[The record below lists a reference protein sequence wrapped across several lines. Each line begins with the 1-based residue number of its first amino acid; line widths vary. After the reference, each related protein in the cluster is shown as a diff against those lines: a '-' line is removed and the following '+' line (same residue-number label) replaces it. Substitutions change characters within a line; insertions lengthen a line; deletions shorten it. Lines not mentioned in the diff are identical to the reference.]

1 MQTTETNYRQ
11 QNIQAITVTF
21 RSFYLQILQFN
32 RDKMKKIMLSLSLVG
47 FLWSCSPTQSTTKQ
61 NNIAVTID
69 LINIK
74 DDKVMVTVTPPRI
87 TTETVTYLFPKTVPG
102 TYSEDDYGRFIE
114 NVKAFDANG
123 NALKIAKMDENSYTI
138 SNAKKLAKITYLVND
153 TYDTEG
159 GAGFGESEDVF
170 SPAGTNINAGVN
182 FMLNTHGFIG
192 YFKGKEETPYKLTV
206 THPETLMGVSAMTDA
221 DASTTS
227 DVFVMPKYASLVEM
241 PIMYSKP
248 DFTSFMVDDME
259 IIISVY
265 SPTGKYTA
273 EQITPNMETMMK
285 AQKRFLGPINST
297 KKYAILLYL
306 SDMAA
311 KDAKGFGALE
321 HPTSTTVVMPEMM
334 GLEMLQ
340 EQLKDVVSHEFF
352 HIVTPLTIHSN
363 EIQYFDFNNPQMSEH
378 LWMYEGVT
386 EYFANLF
393 QVNQGLIEE
402 DEFFERMAGKIAQS
416 RQMNDKMSFT
426 KMSKN
431 VLNPPYKDQYL
442 NVYQKGAL
450 IAMCI
455 DILIREN
462 SNGER
467 GILNLMQE
475 LAKEYGTTKAFKDEE
490 LFGKITALTYPAV
503 GEFLKNHVAG
513 ETPIPYE
520 QYFAKMGVTEA
531 SIEVTGNPFLKGQ
544 TQPYITVNPATKEI
558 MILPDGELN
567 VFMTTLGLKNNDTL
581 LAFNDK
587 NYNLDNTYDLI
598 MASMNWKDG
607 DAISVK
613 IKRDGKEQI
622 VKGNIMMPKEIK
634 EGLQATE
641 ASKKAIREAWLK
653 K

>member
-1 MQTTETNYRQ
+1 
-11 QNIQAITVTF
+11 
-21 RSFYLQILQFN
+21 
-32 RDKMKKIMLSLSLVG
+32 MKKIILSLAFVG
-47 FLWSCSPTQSTTKQ
+47 FLWSCSSTQSTAKQ
-61 NNIAVTID
+61 NDVAVTID
-69 LINIK
+69 LINVK
-74 DDKVMVTVTPPRI
+74 EDKVMVTVTPP
-87 TTETVTYLFPKTVPG
+87 TFTSETVTFHFPKTVPG

-114 NVKAFDANG
+114 NVKAFDAKG
-123 NALKIAKMDENSYTI
+123 NTIKVAKIDENSYTI
-138 SNAKKLAKITYLVND
+138 FDAKKLSKITYLVND
-153 TYDTEG
+153 SFDTEG
-159 GAGFGESEDVF
+159 GAGFGESEDIF
-170 SPAGTNINAGVN
+170 SPSGTNINAGTN
-182 FMLNTHGFIG
+182 FMLNTHGFVG

-206 THPETLMGVSAMTDA
+206 THPESLLGVSAMIDTDA
-221 DASTTS
+221 SATS
-227 DVFVMPKYASLVEM
+227 DVFVMSKYASLVEM

-273 EQITPNMETMMK
+273 KQITPNMENMMK

-321 HPTSTTVVMPEMM
+321 HPTSTVVVMPEMM

-393 QVNQGLIEE
+393 QVNQGLIDEK
-402 DEFFERMAGKIAQS
+402 EFFERMAGKIAQS
-416 RQMNDKMSFT
+416 RQMNDNMSFT

-431 VLNPPYKDQYL
+431 VLNAPYKDQYL

-450 IAMCI
+450 IAMCM

-462 SNGER
+462 SNGQK

-475 LAKEYGTTKAFKDEE
+475 LSKEYGTTKAFKDEE
-490 LFGKITALTYPAV
+490 LFDKITALTYPAV

-520 QYFAKMGVTEA
+520 QYFAKMGVTET
-531 SIEVTGNPFLKGQ
+531 SLEVAGNPFLKRQ
-544 TQPYITVNPATKEI
+544 TEPYITVNPTTKEI
-558 MILPDGELN
+558 MILPEIELN

-581 LAFNDK
+581 LAFNGK
-587 NYNLDNTYDLI
+587 NYNLDNIYDLI

-607 DAISVK
+607 DAVTVK
-613 IKRDGKEQI
+613 IKRDGKEET
-622 VKGNIMMPKEIK
+622 VKGKVVMPKEK
-634 EGLQATE
+634 QEGYQATDN
-641 ASKKAIREAWLK
+641 AKKTIREAWLRG
-653 K
+653 

>member
-1 MQTTETNYRQ
+1 
-11 QNIQAITVTF
+11 
-21 RSFYLQILQFN
+21 
-32 RDKMKKIMLSLSLVG
+32 MKKIILSLAFVG
-47 FLWSCSPTQSTTKQ
+47 FLWSCSSTQSTAKQ
-61 NNIAVTID
+61 NDVAVTID
-69 LINIK
+69 LINVK
-74 DDKVMVTVTPPRI
+74 EDKVMVTVTPP
-87 TTETVTYLFPKTVPG
+87 TFTSETVTFHFPKTVPG

-114 NVKAFDANG
+114 NVKAFDAKG
-123 NALKIAKMDENSYTI
+123 NTIKVAKIDENSYTI
-138 SNAKKLAKITYLVND
+138 FDAKKLSKITYLVTD
-153 TYDTEG
+153 SFDTEG
-159 GAGFGESEDVF
+159 GAGFGESEDIF
-170 SPAGTNINAGVN
+170 SPSGTNINAETN
-182 FMLNTHGFIG
+182 FMLNTHGFVG

-206 THPETLMGVSAMTDA
+206 THPESLLGVSAMIDTDA
-221 DASTTS
+221 SATS
-227 DVFVMPKYASLVEM
+227 DVFVMSKYASLVEM

-273 EQITPNMETMMK
+273 KQITPNMENMMK

-321 HPTSTTVVMPEMM
+321 HPTSTVVVMPEMM

-393 QVNQGLIEE
+393 QVNQGLIDEK
-402 DEFFERMAGKIAQS
+402 EFFERMAGKIAQS
-416 RQMNDKMSFT
+416 RQMNDNMSFT

-431 VLNPPYKDQYL
+431 VLNAPYKDQYL

-450 IAMCI
+450 IAMCV

-462 SNGER
+462 SNGKK

-475 LAKEYGTTKAFKDEE
+475 LSKEYGTSKAFKDEE
-490 LFGKITALTYPAV
+490 LFDKITALTYPAV

-531 SIEVTGNPFLKGQ
+531 SLEVAGNPFLKGQ
-544 TQPYITVNPATKEI
+544 SQPYITVNPTTKEI
-558 MILPDGELN
+558 MILPEIELN

-581 LAFNDK
+581 LAFNGKD
-587 NYNLDNTYDLI
+587 YNLDNIYDLI

-607 DAISVK
+607 EAVNVK
-613 IKRDGKEQI
+613 IKRDGKEQT
-622 VKGNIMMPKEIK
+622 VKGKVVMPKEK
-634 EGLQATE
+634 QEGYQATDD
-641 ASKKAIREAWLK
+641 AKKAVREAWLRG
-653 K
+653 

>member
-1 MQTTETNYRQ
+1 
-11 QNIQAITVTF
+11 
-21 RSFYLQILQFN
+21 
-32 RDKMKKIMLSLSLVG
+32 MKKIIVSLSLVG
-47 FLWSCSPTQSTTKQ
+47 FLWSCSTTKTATKQ
-61 NNIAVTID
+61 NDVAVTID
-69 LINIK
+69 LVNVK
-74 DDKVMVTVTPPRI
+74 DDKVMVTVTPP
-87 TTETVTYLFPKTVPG
+87 TFTNETATFHFPKTVPG

-114 NVKAFDANG
+114 NVKAYDAKG
-123 NALKIAKMDENSYTI
+123 NALKVAKTDENSYSI
-138 SNAKKLAKITYLVND
+138 SDATKLAKITYLVND
-153 TYDTEG
+153 TFDTEG

-170 SPAGTNINAGVN
+170 SPAGTNINAGIN

-206 THPETLMGVSAMTDA
+206 THPENLVGVSAMTDA
-221 DASTTS
+221 DPSATS
-227 DVFVMPKYASLVEM
+227 DVFLMPKYANLVEM

-273 EQITPNMETMMK
+273 EQITPNMENMMK

-393 QVNQGLIEE
+393 QVNQGLIDES
-402 DEFFERMAGKIAQS
+402 EFFERMAGKIAQS
-416 RQMNDKMSFT
+416 LQMNDTMSFT

-450 IAMCI
+450 IAMCM

-462 SNGER
+462 SNGQK

-475 LAKEYGTTKAFKDEE
+475 LAKEYGTKKAFKDEE
-490 LFGKITALTYPAV
+490 LFAKITELTYPAV
-503 GEFLKNHVAG
+503 GEFLTQHVSG

-520 QYFAKMGVTEA
+520 QFFTKMGVTQTT
-531 SIEVTGNPFLKGQ
+531 IEVAGNPFLKGQ
-544 TQPYITVNPATKEI
+544 TEPYITVNPNTKEI
-558 MILPDGELN
+558 MILPEIELN
-567 VFMTTLGLKNNDTL
+567 TFMTTLGLKNNDIL
-581 LAFNDK
+581 LAFNGKD
-587 NYNLDNTYDLI
+587 YNLDNIYDLI

-607 DAISVK
+607 DDLTVK
-613 IKRDGKEQI
+613 IKRAEKEQVI
-622 VKGNIMMPKEIK
+622 KGKVIMPKEK
-634 EGLQATE
+634 QDGYQATDD
-641 ASKKAIREAWLK
+641 SKKTVREAWLRG
-653 K
+653 

>member
-1 MQTTETNYRQ
+1 
-11 QNIQAITVTF
+11 
-21 RSFYLQILQFN
+21 
-32 RDKMKKIMLSLSLVG
+32 MKKIILSLAFVG
-47 FLWSCSPTQSTTKQ
+47 FLWSCSSTQSTAKQ
-61 NNIAVTID
+61 NDVAVTID
-69 LINIK
+69 LINVK
-74 DDKVMVTVTPPRI
+74 EDKVMVTVTPP
-87 TTETVTYLFPKTVPG
+87 TFTSETVTFHFPKTVPG

-114 NVKAFDANG
+114 NVKAFDAKG
-123 NALKIAKMDENSYTI
+123 NTIKVAKIDENSYTI
-138 SNAKKLAKITYLVND
+138 FDAKKLSKITYLVND
-153 TYDTEG
+153 SFDTEG
-159 GAGFGESEDVF
+159 GAGFGESEDIF
-170 SPAGTNINAGVN
+170 SPSGTNINAGTN
-182 FMLNTHGFIG
+182 FMLNTHGFVG

-206 THPETLMGVSAMTDA
+206 THPESLLGVSAMIDTDA
-221 DASTTS
+221 SATS
-227 DVFVMPKYASLVEM
+227 DVFVMSKYASLVEM

-273 EQITPNMETMMK
+273 KQITPNMENMMK

-321 HPTSTTVVMPEMM
+321 HPTSTVVVMPEMM

-393 QVNQGLIEE
+393 QVNQGLIDEK
-402 DEFFERMAGKIAQS
+402 EFFERMAGKIAQS
-416 RQMNDKMSFT
+416 RQMNDNMSFT

-431 VLNPPYKDQYL
+431 VLNAPYKDQYL

-450 IAMCI
+450 IAMCV

-462 SNGER
+462 SNGKK

-475 LAKEYGTTKAFKDEE
+475 LSKEYGTSKAFKDEE

-531 SIEVTGNPFLKGQ
+531 SLEVAGNPFLKGQ
-544 TQPYITVNPATKEI
+544 SQPYITVNPTTKEI
-558 MILPDGELN
+558 MILPEIELN

-581 LAFNDK
+581 LAFNGKD
-587 NYNLDNTYDLI
+587 YNLDNIYDLI

-607 DAISVK
+607 EAVTVK
-613 IKRDGKEQI
+613 IKRDGKEQT
-622 VKGNIMMPKEIK
+622 VKGKVVMPKEK
-634 EGLQATE
+634 QEGYQATDD
-641 ASKKAIREAWLK
+641 AKKAVREAWLRG
-653 K
+653 

>member
-1 MQTTETNYRQ
+1 
-11 QNIQAITVTF
+11 
-21 RSFYLQILQFN
+21 
-32 RDKMKKIMLSLSLVG
+32 MKKIFLSLAMVSL
-47 FLWSCSPTQSTTKQ
+47 LLSCTSTQNTTSTK
-61 NNIAVTID
+61 NEVDVTID
-69 LINIK
+69 LVNVK
-74 DDKVMVTVTPPRI
+74 DDKVMVTIATPTF
-87 TTETVTYLFPKTVPG
+87 TTETTTFHIPKTVPG
-102 TYSEDDYGRFIE
+102 TYSEDNYGRFVE
-114 NVKAFDANG
+114 NVKAFDSKG
-123 NALKIAKMDENSYTI
+123 NALKIAKIDENSYTI
-138 SNAKKLAKITYLVND
+138 SEATKLAKITYLVND

-182 FMLNTHGFIG
+182 FMLNTHGFVG
-192 YFKGKEETPYKLTV
+192 YFKGKEETQYKLTV
-206 THPETLMGVSAMTDA
+206 KHPANLLGVSAMIDA
-221 DASTTS
+221 DTSDTS
-227 DVFVMPKYASLVEM
+227 DVFVMPKYANLVEM

-248 DFTSFMVDDME
+248 DYTSFMVDDME

-273 EQITPNMETMMK
+273 KQITPNMENMMK

-306 SDMAA
+306 SDMKA

-352 HIVTPLTIHSN
+352 HIVTPLTVHSN

-393 QVNQGLIEE
+393 QVNQGLI
-402 DEFFERMAGKIAQS
+402 DEKEFYERMAGKIAQS
-416 RQMNDKMSFT
+416 RQMNDNMSFT

-431 VLNPPYKDQYL
+431 VLNAPYKDQYL

-455 DILIREN
+455 DIQIRES
-462 SNGER
+462 SNGKK
-467 GILNLMQE
+467 GILNLMQD
-475 LAKEYGTTKAFKDEE
+475 LANEYGTKKAFKDEE
-490 LFGKITALTYPAV
+490 LFGKITELTYPEV
-503 GEFLKNHVAG
+503 GAFLNKYVAG

-531 SIEVTGNPFLKGQ
+531 TIEVVGNPFLKGQ
-544 TQPYITVNPATKEI
+544 TQPYITVDPNTKEI
-558 MILPDGELN
+558 MILPEIELN
-567 VFMTTLGLKNNDTL
+567 SFMTTLGLKNNDKIIAINET
-581 LAFNDK
+581 A
-587 NYNLDNTYDLI
+587 YNLDNIYDMI

-607 DAISVK
+607 EAISVK
-613 IKRDGKEQI
+613 IKRDGKEQTIKGKI
-622 VKGNIMMPKEIK
+622 VMPKEK
-634 EGLQATE
+634 QDGYQSTDEN
-641 ASKKAIREAWLK
+641 KKAVREAWLRG
-653 K
+653 

>member
-1 MQTTETNYRQ
+1 
-11 QNIQAITVTF
+11 
-21 RSFYLQILQFN
+21 
-32 RDKMKKIMLSLSLVG
+32 MKKIIVSLSLVG
-47 FLWSCSPTQSTTKQ
+47 FLWSCSTTKTATIQ
-61 NNIAVTID
+61 NDVAVTID
-69 LINIK
+69 LINVK
-74 DDKVMVTVTPPRI
+74 DDKVMVTVIPPTFTSEI
-87 TTETVTYLFPKTVPG
+87 ATFHFPKTVPG

-114 NVKAFDANG
+114 NVKAYDAKG
-123 NALKIAKMDENSYTI
+123 NAIKVAKTDENSYSI
-138 SNAKKLAKITYLVND
+138 SDATKLAKITYLVND
-153 TYDTEG
+153 TFDTEG
-159 GAGFGESEDVF
+159 GAGFGESEDIF

-192 YFKGKEETPYKLTV
+192 FFKGKEETPYKLTI
-206 THPETLMGVSAMTDA
+206 THPENILGISAMTDT
-221 DASTTS
+221 DASATS
-227 DVFVMPKYASLVEM
+227 DVFLMPKYANLVEM
-241 PIMYSKP
+241 PIMYAKP

-273 EQITPNMETMMK
+273 EQITPNMENMMK

-393 QVNQGLIEE
+393 QVNQGLIDES
-402 DEFFERMAGKIAQS
+402 EFFERMAGKIAQS
-416 RQMNDKMSFT
+416 LQMNDTMSFT

-450 IAMCI
+450 IAMCM

-462 SNGER
+462 SNGQK

-475 LAKEYGTTKAFKDEE
+475 LAKEYGTKKAFKDEE
-490 LFGKITALTYPAV
+490 LFAKITDLTYPAV
-503 GEFLKNHVAG
+503 GEFLTLHVSG

-520 QYFAKMGVTEA
+520 QFFTKMGVTQTT
-531 SIEVTGNPFLKGQ
+531 IEVAGNPFLKGQ
-544 TQPYITVNPATKEI
+544 TEPYITVNPNTKEI
-558 MILPDGELN
+558 MILPEIELN
-567 VFMTTLGLKNNDTL
+567 TFMTTLGLKNNDIL
-581 LAFNDK
+581 LAFNGKD
-587 NYNLDNTYDLI
+587 YNLDNIYDLI

-607 DAISVK
+607 DDLTVK
-613 IKRDGKEQI
+613 IKRADKEQVI
-622 VKGNIMMPKEIK
+622 KGKVIMPKEK
-634 EGLQATE
+634 QDGYQATDD
-641 ASKKAIREAWLK
+641 SKKTVREAWLRG
-653 K
+653 